1 MPNFDPATL
10 DYVLLAPQFIVTGL
24 IFVCLSLDLMVY
36 GRGHRFIGWV
46 AIMGLAVGIG
56 AQASL
61 WGVRS
66 SFAGVLRVDDYS
78 NLFNI
83 IFMAAGIGL
92 HTTWR
97 VLRIPRG
104 RSSGHGPYGAGAGTA
119 DRVHRI
125 GTPQLFKLRL
135 GVLRQDQLKEQ

>member
-83 IFMAAGIGL
+83 IFMAFSDISGDKKVPCSAPSD
-92 HTTWR
+92 
-97 VLRIPRG
+97 PRC
-104 RSSGHGPYGAGAGTA
+104 SPISGQ
-119 DRVHRI
+119 R
-125 GTPQLFKLRL
+125 
-135 GVLRQDQLKEQ
+135 